1 MIENRTNN
9 VENSSSRGSLT
20 AELNWDTSAWTH
32 HSIPLYSLNRHG
44 ITINNR
50 QQGFTEDRSTVCAL
64 AVTSQNSITSQEMVD
79 LASVSFSVTSE
90 KPLTSLTMRPSSGS
104 LLSLLLISVLAV
116 NETFPNEK
124 VPTS

>member
-79 LASVSFSVTSE
+79 LASLGGGGVARATAPGPGRLQSE
-90 KPLTSLTMRPSSGS
+90 VKATHNTR
-104 LLSLLLISVLAV
+104 LIDD
-116 NETFPNEK
+116 
-124 VPTS
+124 